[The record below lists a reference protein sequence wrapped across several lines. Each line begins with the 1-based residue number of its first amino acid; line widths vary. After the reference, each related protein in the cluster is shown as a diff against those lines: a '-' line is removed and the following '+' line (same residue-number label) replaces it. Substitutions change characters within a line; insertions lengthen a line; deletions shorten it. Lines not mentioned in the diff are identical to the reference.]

1 MFSQRKLRFTQ
12 SGKDSAPGPSQP
24 KSIEYPEQDDTQMTG
39 THVSGESEDDV
50 DPLQKSGSVVEIRGK
65 GKEVRRRAR
74 TPSPS
79 NEETYF
85 RILMGE
91 ILEGIRRQEEWTGQ
105 AAEEIGMRLED
116 LSEEQKKTWFAMATI
131 QEEAAKS
138 GTIARSHIQ
147 RWTADLEKLS
157 SDLHAHQIT
166 RELELKA
173 EQKRQNEELIATV
186 KKQQEQ
192 QQEQQRIIEE
202 LRRTQQAWTEYVD
215 KTLPAKV
222 YATITE
228 AQKGNPSAGDIE
240 QRIRQLIHENQ
251 PAPVVTTPMLTEADA
266 NELIAAALAKQAL
279 ENEKALQHAI
289 EEATRRTREES
300 AGPSREEIQR
310 MIEQARRRRQS
321 IIPPGTGSSG
331 IGQTP
336 SGQPIIV
343 KVDMPDRL
351 RHRPATEPWLYA
363 GEFSENL
370 RAWLLACEDFFNWN
384 PSEWEEETDCIKY
397 AIGRIKEKTKAH
409 DFGISYRRSMEGLDG
424 SPLRPLFKKWGKFKT
439 EIQER
444 FEPKEGA
451 MLAKIEMDNLKYKGD
466 ISSYID
472 KIQSLNFRVEMKG
485 VALRALIQTA
495 IPPEARIQLLYA
507 PPTNNDDD
515 WMELVV

>member
-24 KSIEYPEQDDTQMTG
+24 KSIEYPEQREDDTQMTG

-50 DPLQKSGSVVEIRGK
+50 DPLQRGGSVVEIRGK

-131 QEEAAKS
+131 QEEAAKT
-138 GTIARSHIQ
+138 GTIARSHIR

-228 AQKGNPSAGDIE
+228 A
-240 QRIRQLIHENQ
+240 
-251 PAPVVTTPMLTEADA
+251 
-266 NELIAAALAKQAL
+266 
-279 ENEKALQHAI
+279 
-289 EEATRRTREES
+289 
-300 AGPSREEIQR
+300 
-310 MIEQARRRRQS
+310 
-321 IIPPGTGSSG
+321 
-331 IGQTP
+331 
-336 SGQPIIV
+336 
-343 KVDMPDRL
+343 
-351 RHRPATEPWLYA
+351 
-363 GEFSENL
+363 
-370 RAWLLACEDFFNWN
+370 
-384 PSEWEEETDCIKY
+384 
-397 AIGRIKEKTKAH
+397 
-409 DFGISYRRSMEGLDG
+409 
-424 SPLRPLFKKWGKFKT
+424 
-439 EIQER
+439 
-444 FEPKEGA
+444 
-451 MLAKIEMDNLKYKGD
+451 
-466 ISSYID
+466 
-472 KIQSLNFRVEMKG
+472 
-485 VALRALIQTA
+485 
-495 IPPEARIQLLYA
+495 
-507 PPTNNDDD
+507 
-515 WMELVV
+515 